1 MSPSVTGI
9 GTFKSSVL
17 EVSRS
22 MGVEC
27 LVVPQGAQMG
37 LGDAGRGRVQIL
49 KFFQFNSIVPSVV
62 EISRE
67 SLPGDPTPRP
77 ARVVMG

>member
-1 MSPSVTGI
+1 MRFQPAFAMSPSVTGI

-49 KFFQFNSIVPSVV
+49 KFFQFNSIRTTATAWP
-62 EISRE
+62 
-67 SLPGDPTPRP
+67 
-77 ARVVMG
+77 